1 MAITTLG
8 ANAIGTLSGTN
19 LQMVLCI
26 ANTTSK

>member
-19 LQMVLCI
+19 LPTGSVLQ
-26 ANTTSK
+26 TLQK